1 MAKKTD
7 KKTEI
12 MQEQLNLLKKKYG
25 EDAIDYIDAKLTIAN
40 IEQDY
45 WKKLHDRYLFH

>member
-7 KKTEI
+7 KKNEI
-12 MQEQLNLLKKKYG
+12 LEEQLILLKKKYG

-40 IEQDY
+40 IEKGY
-45 WKKLHDRYLFH
+45 